1 MKPKDNDDK
10 RAVCAACAEQ
20 SGDEER
26 GERQN
31 AAKKNKRKR
40 TVRTAVLSV
49 TVALAVGAIAG
60 LSVALV
66 YSEGMNDLRAEY
78 MRDMEGVYTRHY
90 YDLAD
95 SANELDVNLGKLAAA
110 NTAAAQQDI
119 LYDVWSAASLAGV
132 SLSAFRGGEEGV
144 MQASKFVGQTG
155 DYAHYLAKRLDDG
168 SPLSAEELQ
177 KLGKLREMTGVLKG
191 ALENTREGMAEGRLF
206 LGDGGMLDEFTG
218 AFDAFVDPEVEYPQM
233 IYDGPFSDA
242 TEHREC
248 KALEGMKEISA
259 EEGAALV
266 AKYVPGAGDVEYYD
280 RTESDVVTLNYT
292 LSTDEGE
299 GFVQL
304 TERGG
309 IMVSYNLNPERAA
322 AAEGDPELC
331 AAALAFAKNAG
342 FGELAVVWCAS
353 AHGVTYVNL
362 TPLENG
368 VVLYPDLIKVKL
380 DEGSGKVIGLDAMHY
395 VYNHTAR
402 DLPAAKLTLAD
413 AEARLPLPAVGGG
426 RPALIP
432 TDGTREVLTYE
443 FECESGGTY
452 FVYIDALTGEE
463 ANILYVID
471 DRDRGL
477 MLM

>member
-1 MKPKDNDDK
+1 
-10 RAVCAACAEQ
+10 
-20 SGDEER
+20 
-26 GERQN
+26 
-31 AAKKNKRKR
+31 
-40 TVRTAVLSV
+40 
-49 TVALAVGAIAG
+49 
-60 LSVALV
+60 
-66 YSEGMNDLRAEY
+66 
-78 MRDMEGVYTRHY
+78 
-90 YDLAD
+90 
-95 SANELDVNLGKLAAA
+95 
-110 NTAAAQQDI
+110 
-119 LYDVWSAASLAGV
+119 
-132 SLSAFRGGEEGV
+132 
-144 MQASKFVGQTG
+144 
-155 DYAHYLAKRLDDG
+155 
-168 SPLSAEELQ
+168 
-177 KLGKLREMTGVLKG
+177 
-191 ALENTREGMAEGRLF
+191 
-206 LGDGGMLDEFTG
+206 
-218 AFDAFVDPEVEYPQM
+218 M

-304 TERGG
+304 TEKGG

>member
-49 TVALAVGAIAG
+49 VVALAVGAIAG

-110 NTAAAQQDI
+110 NTAGAQQDI

-177 KLGKLREMTGVLKG
+177 KLGKLREMTGVLKS
-191 ALENTREGMAEGRLF
+191 EIGR
-206 LGDGGMLDEFTG
+206 
-218 AFDAFVDPEVEYPQM
+218 
-233 IYDGPFSDA
+233 
-242 TEHREC
+242 
-248 KALEGMKEISA
+248 
-259 EEGAALV
+259 
-266 AKYVPGAGDVEYYD
+266 
-280 RTESDVVTLNYT
+280 
-292 LSTDEGE
+292 
-299 GFVQL
+299 
-304 TERGG
+304 
-309 IMVSYNLNPERAA
+309 
-322 AAEGDPELC
+322 
-331 AAALAFAKNAG
+331 
-342 FGELAVVWCAS
+342 
-353 AHGVTYVNL
+353 AHV
-362 TPLENG
+362 
-368 VVLYPDLIKVKL
+368 
-380 DEGSGKVIGLDAMHY
+380 
-395 VYNHTAR
+395 
-402 DLPAAKLTLAD
+402 
-413 AEARLPLPAVGGG
+413 
-426 RPALIP
+426 
-432 TDGTREVLTYE
+432 
-443 FECESGGTY
+443 
-452 FVYIDALTGEE
+452 
-463 ANILYVID
+463 
-471 DRDRGL
+471 
-477 MLM
+477 